1 MKRLFIF
8 LSVIVFLI
16 SGCSFDVHMVTP
28 APVEATP
35 PPVTP
40 IVFPSAAPVSIS
52 TDLPVLGYTPDP
64 AISLFYAARAVLD
77 PTDPPGRS
85 AFPAGT
91 NRIYVVWNYQ
101 NMRQGLMVKRE
112 WYLDGKLWL
121 MREEP
126 WDFGK
131 YGASGAMQDVS
142 IFDLNVGL
150 PTGVYQLQMYIDG
163 LQQPIGA
170 DTMYGPELWLNF
182 EVLPDGS
189 VTEAASP
196 DFKWNAVVL
205 DGNRLIVR
213 DTKGTPTEFFTGLE
227 IPNFVWFPDSK
238 HLLFVNRD
246 RSSQSSGTNRGIRDQ
261 LWIADIARREI
272 ILLYE
277 SDTMLGLTGFS
288 ISPYGN
294 FVATSEGSGDGDA
307 CFVSLKMK
315 FFELASDFQ
324 SIRVIDQG
332 KFAGIP
338 SIPDSSFYPDDAGT
352 WQNNSEYLSPM
363 EITCVVDESLAGNY
377 VFDVANLKAVKK

>member
-28 APVEATP
+28 APVETTP
-35 PPVTP
+35 LPVTP

-52 TDLPVLGYTPDP
+52 TDLPVPGYTPDP
-64 AISLFYAARAVLD
+64 GVSLFYGAHAVLD

-85 AFPAGT
+85 AFPVGT

-213 DTKGTPTEFFTGLE
+213 DTKGTPAEFFTGLE

-338 SIPDSSFYPDDAGT
+338 SIPDRSFYPDDAGT